1 MLTGETMG
9 KQRGTQEGNGIRERK
24 GKGMNT
30 DAAPAPNTHTP
41 PLLTP
46 LVEPSPAVTEPAA
59 TSMPEPTA
67 NCPEE
72 FEALWRQYPHRNGSN
87 PKSQALK
94 AWNARLK
101 EGHSANEMLEGVKRY
116 AAWCAATDKLNTEY
130 VKQASTFL
138 GAQKGFTETWETPTA
153 TPFITIS

>member
-30 DAAPAPNTHTP
+30 DAAPAPNTHMA

-46 LVEPSPAVTEPAA
+46 LVEPSPAATEPTA
-59 TSMPEPTA
+59 TLRPEPTA
-67 NCPEE
+67 NCPEA
-72 FEALWRQYPHRNGSN
+72 FEALWREYPHRNGSN

-101 EGHSANEMLEGVKRY
+101 EGHSANEMLEGSSGTR
-116 AAWCAATDKLNTEY
+116 
-130 VKQASTFL
+130 L
-138 GAQKGFTETWETPTA
+138 GATPRA
-153 TPFITIS
+153 S